1 MKYQSTPYLPAMFA
15 TCMLFQVLYVACVGL
30 WFLFPDLK
38 GHEILT
44 AIFPGFKLLDLVD
57 FLYGFIMSAI
67 YGWVVAVV
75 FVFFYNMFPKIARV
89 ILHDRQSTAVPPC
102 CGDKKAAS

>member
-1 MKYQSTPYLPAMFA
+1 MHV
-15 TCMLFQVLYVACVGL
+15 FQVLYVACVGL

-44 AIFPGFKLLDLVD
+44 AIFPGFKSLDLVD

-75 FVFFYNMFPKIARV
+75 FVFFYNGSWCLRRSIAAR
-89 ILHDRQSTAVPPC
+89 RRRSPW
-102 CGDKKAAS
+102 